1 MVAAKEDR
9 GAAAAVDL
17 AAASSEPAPAPM
29 ADTATVVCAR
39 EHGQRDRG
47 SGGEMERSSASA
59 LEEAGAR
66 GGKVGAPPAHGL
78 HVLATR
84 RSLEPDVEHVV
95 CVKPSDLEAMVG
107 LAMGQTGLWTNCQSC
122 SPQYTLQFLFKHQS
136 HKTYRLGDN
145 QSPNHQRQHVKLGLG
160 FGILQCQT
168 WSN

>member
-47 SGGEMERSSASA
+47 SGGEKWR
-59 LEEAGAR
+59 
-66 GGKVGAPPAHGL
+66 GAPPAHGL

-122 SPQYTLQFLFKHQS
+122 SPQYTLQFLFKHHG
-136 HKTYRLGDN
+136 HKTHQLGDN
-145 QSPNHQRQHVKLGLG
+145 QSPNHQ
-160 FGILQCQT
+160 CQ
-168 WSN
+168 